1 MPARPRFRSTL
12 LRSLLL
18 AAALLALAACSTLNA
33 VSAYLGNEVAF
44 TAPQLQQSLSRNF
57 PKRYEK
63 LGGLVAV
70 TLMNPRL
77 SIPDGGER
85 LRLDF
90 DIALAALGAGSSQR
104 PSGRFTLTSA
114 LRYDATTQGLHL
126 LDPRIDYVDVPQLG
140 GMMTGASR
148 ELLNAWLS
156 DYARQEPVYRFDNSL
171 LDKLGSRRI
180 GSTQI
185 EHGRVVV
192 HLDR

>member
-1 MPARPRFRSTL
+1 MSARPRLRSTL

-18 AAALLALAACSTLNA
+18 AAALLTLAACSTLNA
-33 VSAYLGNEVAF
+33 VNAYLGNDVAF
-44 TAPQLQQSLSRNF
+44 TAPQLQQSLNRNF

-77 SIPDGGER
+77 TIPDDGDR

-90 DIALAALGAGSSQR
+90 DIALAALGSR

-114 LRYDATTQGLHL
+114 LRYDPASQGLHL
-126 LDPRIDYVDVPQLG
+126 RDPRIDYVDVPQLG
-140 GMMTGASR
+140 GLMTGASR
-148 ELLNAWLS
+148 ELLNAWLG
-156 DYARQEPVYRFDNSL
+156 DYANQEPVYRFDNSL

>member
-1 MPARPRFRSTL
+1 MSARPRYRYALS
-12 LRSLLL
+12 RSLLL
-18 AAALLALAACSTLNA
+18 AAALLTLAACSTLNA
-33 VSAYLGNEVAF
+33 VNAYLGNDVAF

-77 SIPDGGER
+77 SIPDDGDR

-90 DIALAALGAGSSQR
+90 DIALAALGSGSSQR

-114 LRYDATTQGLHL
+114 LRYDPATQGLHL
-126 LDPRIDYVDVPQLG
+126 RDPRIDYVDVPQLG
-140 GMMTGASR
+140 GVMTGASR
-148 ELLNAWLS
+148 ELLNAWLG

-185 EHGRVVV
+185 ENGRVVV

>member
-1 MPARPRFRSTL
+1 MPARPPSRL
-12 LRSLLL
+12 IQALLL
-18 AAALLALAACSTLNA
+18 AAALFALAACSTMNA
-33 VSAYLGNEVAF
+33 VSAYLGNEVSF

-77 SIPDGGER
+77 SIPDDGNR

-90 DIALAALGAGSSQR
+90 DLGLSALGAGSSR
-104 PSGRFTLTSA
+104 EPNGRFTLTSA
-114 LRYDATTQGLHL
+114 LRYDPATQGLHL
-126 LDPRIDYVDVPQLG
+126 LDPRVDYVDVPQLG
-140 GMMTGASR
+140 GTLTGASR

-171 LDKLGSRRI
+171 LDTLGSRRI
-180 GSTQI
+180 GRTEI
-185 EHGRVVV
+185 EHGRIVV